1 MSGEGEARRVASGEG
16 AGSPHE
22 ARTARVEGVVVVV
35 RRADRFL
42 LIRRAE
48 GVRAG
53 GAWCFV
59 GGAVEAGESQAQA
72 VEREFREEVGGAVRP
87 IRKVWEY
94 ESSDGRLRL
103 HWWLAELDAEPLVP
117 NPAEVQELRWCSMS
131 EIERLPEL
139 LESNRRFLREVVA
152 DWGLMRPS
160 DRATEPGGR

>member
-1 MSGEGEARRVASGEG
+1 MSAKGEARRSASGEG

-22 ARTARVEGVVVVV
+22 AGTARVEGVVVVV

-42 LIRRAE
+42 VIRRAE
-48 GVRAG
+48 GVCAA

-59 GGAVEAGESQAQA
+59 GGAVEAGESQVQA
-72 VEREFREEVGGAVRP
+72 VEREFREEVGGTARP

-103 HWWLAELDAEPLVP
+103 HWWLADVDAEPLAP
-117 NPAEVQELRWCSMS
+117 NPAEVQELRWCSIP

-152 DWGLMRPS
+152 NWG
-160 DRATEPGGR
+160 